1 MTAGVQMP
9 VARSWSTLHS
19 DVRMWKWGY
28 AGNLRDALRDT
39 VCTTRNVHFG
49 VHFANS
55 KWGYAGTLRVAL
67 RHTSCTTRTSD
78 FAVSVAVKMWKF
90 PRIFGGFHASARF
103 PPVFLRNVHFPH
115 FREGADFPL
124 SFCEMSKF
132 PDFGRGVHAGN
143 L

>member
-1 MTAGVQMP
+1 M
-9 VARSWSTLHS
+9 
-19 DVRMWKWGY
+19 
-28 AGNLRDALRDT
+28 ALPGC

-67 RHTSCTTRTSD
+67 RHTPCTTRTSD